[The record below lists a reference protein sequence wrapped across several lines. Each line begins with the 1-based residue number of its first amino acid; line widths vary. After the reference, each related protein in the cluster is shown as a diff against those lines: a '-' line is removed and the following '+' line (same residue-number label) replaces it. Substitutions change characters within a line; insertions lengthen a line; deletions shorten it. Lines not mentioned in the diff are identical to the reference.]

1 MIIRVKHDELNK
13 VKDVMKNDSNS
24 LDQEIEN
31 LASGIEKL
39 KTVWQGPDANIFCDN
54 VTNYLSKMRQVP
66 ECMRTLSDFI
76 YKVNNQYK
84 ESDEAFSRDLQTEV
98 DNYETNSTN

>member
-31 LASGIEKL
+31 LASGI
-39 KTVWQGPDANIFCDN
+39 
-54 VTNYLSKMRQVP
+54 
-66 ECMRTLSDFI
+66 
-76 YKVNNQYK
+76 
-84 ESDEAFSRDLQTEV
+84 
-98 DNYETNSTN
+98 